1 MSIYL
6 RFFSTF
12 FLVSF
17 LFTAAFS
24 QGRDT
29 IVTLSG
35 DELIGEIQSM
45 NKGVLVFETDY
56 SDSDFQIDWLKI
68 RTIQTSNK
76 YKIQDNNGNLFLGSI
91 ASSENRPDTL
101 ILLTVAGEIYRNF
114 NSIAKIEELDENF
127 KDRLSLGIFLGY
139 SYTKA
144 SGSQQ
149 ISIRSN
155 AGYVS
160 NKWALSSSINSFD
173 NRIGEEVTSRSDA
186 NLNFRHLLANNW
198 FAIANVEWLN
208 SDEQQINLRTT
219 GAAGIGNFLVR
230 NLKMMFLVYG
240 GAAYNNEDFAN
251 QEEDNLQSMEAFI
264 AGQYDLFGVEDLNL
278 LTNFVVYP
286 SLTEKNR
293 IRAMYKLDLARDLIY
308 DFEAKLG
315 FTLNYDSNPPNDAEK
330 SDYVVSLTLGWTL

>member
-1 MSIYL
+1 MSI
-6 RFFSTF
+6 FFK
-12 FLVSF
+12 FLSALF
-17 LFTAAFS
+17 LFSLMFVNLFS

-35 DELIGEIQSM
+35 DKLIGEIQSM
-45 NKGVLVFETDY
+45 NKGVLTFETDY
-56 SDSDFQIDWLKI
+56 SDSDFQIDWMKI
-68 RTIQTSNK
+68 RAIQTSNS
-76 YKIQDNNGNLFLGSI
+76 YKIQDNNGNLYLGLIKSI
-91 ASSENRPDTL
+91 ESQVDTI
-101 ILLTVAGEIYRNF
+101 ILLTIAGEVYRNF
-114 NSIAKIEELDENF
+114 SSISKIEELDEKF

-155 AGYVS
+155 AGYRS
-160 NKWALSSSINSFD
+160 NKWALASSINSFD

-198 FAIANVEWLN
+198 FAIANVDLLN
-208 SDEQQINLRTT
+208 SDEQQIELRTT
-219 GAAGIGNFLVR
+219 GAAGVGNYLVR
-230 NLKMMFLVYG
+230 NLKLMFLLYG
-240 GAAYNNEDFAN
+240 GIAYNNEAFMN
-251 QEEDNLQSMEAFI
+251 TEEDNLQSMEGFI
-264 AGQYDLFGVEDLNL
+264 AGQYDLFGGEDLAL
-278 LTNFVVYP
+278 ITNFVVYP

-293 IRAMYKLDLARDLIY
+293 IRGMYKLDLVWDLIY

-315 FTLNYDSNPPNDAEK
+315 FTLNYDSNPPNEAEK